1 MRSGKQSKDQL
12 FSLVP
17 APVQAF
23 HKYYWIKT
31 DSKGKE
37 ALSLEGI
44 LRYEAHD
51 ANKESQLFRI

>member
-1 MRSGKQSKDQL
+1 M
-12 FSLVP
+12 P